1 MRVWMEF
8 AESARIAGE
17 QLLANRTRSFLTG
30 LGVIIGI
37 IAVTLMGI
45 AVKGIDTGFDQSM
58 NMLGEDVL
66 YVEQY
71 PWTAIEDFWVYKNRP
86 DLKPSMADS
95 LNAIIADT
103 PNSLLQLAVAAPNLF
118 ASATFGK
125 RQLTNVYLVGTTDDY
140 ALITPINCREGRFID
155 EIESRGG
162 RNVCVIGTDVA
173 QGLFGGEEPI
183 GKKIRVGEQPYE
195 VVGVFEKQG
204 SFLGLFS
211 FDSQVVI
218 PLAAY
223 AKYFKTGADSASIR
237 VKVKDKKKI
246 EEAREE
252 LRSDVRRIRG
262 ILPEKEDNFTINE
275 QRAFRSTLGP
285 VKAGLAIAG
294 LFITGLALFVGA
306 IGIMN
311 ITFVSVKERTR
322 EIGTRKAL
330 GARRRTILLQF
341 LIEAVS
347 VCLLA
352 GVIGLVLAFL
362 LFGLVTLAFPAF
374 PIAFSPGLVVIAL
387 VISVITGVI
396 SGFAPAWQA
405 SRLSPVEALRY
416 E

>member
-1 MRVWMEF
+1 MRAWMELS
-8 AESARIAGE
+8 ESARIAG
-17 QLLANRTRSFLTG
+17 QQIRANRTRSFLTG

-45 AVKGIDTGFDQSM
+45 AIKGIDTGFDQSM

-71 PWTAIEDFWVYKNRP
+71 PWTAIDDFWIYKNRP
-86 DLKPSMADS
+86 DIRPSMADS

-103 PNSLLQLAVAAPNLF
+103 PHSLLQLAVAAPNIF
-118 ASATFGK
+118 ATATYGK
-125 RQLTNVYLVGTTDDY
+125 RQLTNVYLMGTTDLY
-140 ALITPINCREGRFID
+140 AAITPVNCREGRFID
-155 EIESRGG
+155 EVESRGG

-173 QGLFGGEEPI
+173 QGLFGGDDPI
-183 GKKIRVGEQPYE
+183 GKKIRIAEQEYE

-211 FDSQVVI
+211 FDSQIVI

-237 VKVKDKKKI
+237 VKVKDRKRMQ
-246 EEAREE
+246 EAREE

-275 QRAFRSTLGP
+275 QQAFRSTLGP

-362 LFGLVTLAFPAF
+362 LFGLVTLAFPSF
-374 PIAFSPGLVVIAL
+374 PISFSPGLVVVAL
-387 VISVITGVI
+387 VISVVTGVI

-405 SRLSPVEALRY
+405 SRLNPVEALRY

>member
-1 MRVWMEF
+1 MRAWLEF
-8 AESARIAGE
+8 AESARIAGQ
-17 QLLANRTRSFLTG
+17 QLLANRARSFLTG

-45 AVKGIDTGFDQSM
+45 AVKAVDTGFDQSM
-58 NMLGEDVL
+58 NLLGEDVL
-66 YVEQY
+66 YVEEY
-71 PWTAIEDFWVYKNRP
+71 PWTAIDDFWLYKNRP
-86 DLKPSMADS
+86 DIKPAMADS
-95 LNAIIADT
+95 LNAIISDT
-103 PNSLLQLAVAAPNLF
+103 PKSLLRLAVAAPSMLQTI
-118 ASATFGK
+118 SFGK
-125 RQLTNVYLVGTTDDY
+125 RQLSNVFLVGTTDAY
-140 ALITPINCREGRFID
+140 ALITPINCREGRFLD
-155 EIESRGG
+155 QIESRGG
-162 RNVCVIGTDVA
+162 RNVCVIGIDVA
-173 QGLFGGEEPI
+173 QGLFGGEDPI

-195 VVGVFEKQG
+195 VIGVFEKQG

-218 PLAAY
+218 PLASY
-223 AKYFKTGADSASIR
+223 CKYFKTGAENASIR
-237 VKVKDKKKI
+237 VKVKDKNRI
-246 EEAREE
+246 AEAREE

-275 QRAFRSTLGP
+275 QQAFRSTLGP

-352 GVIGLVLAFL
+352 GIVGLALAFL
-362 LFGLVTLAFPAF
+362 LFCLVMLAFPSF
-374 PIAFSPGLVVIAL
+374 PIAFSPGLVVVAL

-405 SRLSPVEALRY
+405 SRLNPVEALRY

>member
-95 LNAIIADT
+95 LNAIIGDT

-118 ASATFGK
+118 ASASYGK
-125 RQLTNVYLVGTTDDY
+125 RQLTNVYLLGTTDDY

-237 VKVKDKKKI
+237 VKVKDKKRM

-352 GVIGLVLAFL
+352 GVVGLVLAFL
-362 LFGLVTLAFPAF
+362 LFGLVTAAFPAF

>member
-1 MRVWMEF
+1 MEF
-8 AESARIAGE
+8 AESSRIAWE
-17 QLLANRTRSFLTG
+17 QLQANRTRSFLTG

-45 AVKGIDTGFDQSM
+45 AIKGIDTGFDQSM

-71 PWTAIEDFWVYKNRP
+71 PWTAIDDFWVYKNRP

-103 PNSLLQLAVAAPNLF
+103 PNSLLQLAVAAPNMF
-118 ASATFGK
+118 ATATYGK
-125 RQLTNVYLVGTTDDY
+125 RQLTNVYLMGTTDDY
-140 ALITPINCREGRFID
+140 ALITPINCQEGRFLD
-155 EIESRGG
+155 EVESRGG

-173 QGLFGGEEPI
+173 KGLFAGEEAI
-183 GKKIRVGEQPYE
+183 GKEVRVGEQQYE

-211 FDSQVVI
+211 FDSQIVI
-218 PLAAY
+218 PLPAY
-223 AKYFKTGADSASIR
+223 SKYFKTGADSASIR
-237 VKVKDKKKI
+237 VKVKDKKRMA
-246 EEAREE
+246 EAREE

-262 ILPEKEDNFTINE
+262 VLPEKEDNFTINE
-275 QRAFRSTLGP
+275 QQAFRSTLGP

-352 GVIGLVLAFL
+352 GVVGLVLSFL
-362 LFGLVTLAFPAF
+362 LFSLVTLAFPAF
-374 PIAFSPGLVVIAL
+374 PITFSPGLVIIAL
-387 VISVITGVI
+387 MISVITGVI

>member
-1 MRVWMEF
+1 MRACMEF
-8 AESARIAGE
+8 AERARIAGE
-17 QLLANRTRSFLTG
+17 QLRANRTRSFLTG

-71 PWTAIEDFWVYKNRP
+71 PWTAIDDFWSYKNRP
-86 DLKPSMADS
+86 DIKPGMADS
-95 LNAIIADT
+95 LNTIIADT
-103 PNSLLQLAVAAPNLF
+103 PNSLLQVAVAAPSVF
-118 ASATFGK
+118 ATATYGK
-125 RQLTNVYLVGTTDDY
+125 RQLTNVYIMGTTNTY
-140 ALITPINCREGRFID
+140 AEIIPINCRDGRFID
-155 EIESRGG
+155 EIESRGV
-162 RNVCVIGTDVA
+162 RNVCVIGIDVA
-173 QGLFGGEEPI
+173 EGLFSGEYPI
-183 GKKIRVGEQPYE
+183 GKRIRIAEQEYE
-195 VVGVFEKQG
+195 VVGVFDKQG

-211 FDSQVVI
+211 FDSQIVL

-223 AKYFKTGADSASIR
+223 SKYFKTGAENASIR
-237 VKVKDKKKI
+237 VKVKDKKRI
-246 EEAREE
+246 QEAKEE

-262 ILPEKEDNFTINE
+262 ILPEQEDNFTINE
-275 QRAFRSTLGP
+275 QQAFRSTLGP

-341 LIEAVS
+341 LIESTALCLLGGIIGLAFAFLMCFLVGVAFPSFPIQFSTGLVAISMVVS
-347 VCLLA
+347 VLT
-352 GVIGLVLAFL
+352 GL
-362 LFGLVTLAFPAF
+362 
-374 PIAFSPGLVVIAL
+374 
-387 VISVITGVI
+387 I
-396 SGFAPAWQA
+396 SGFAPAWA
-405 SRLSPVEALRY
+405 
-416 E
+416 

>member
-1 MRVWMEF
+1 MRALMEF
-8 AESARIAGE
+8 GESSRIAWE
-17 QLLANRTRSFLTG
+17 QLQANRTRSFLTG

-45 AVKGIDTGFDQSM
+45 AIKGIDTGFDQSM

-71 PWTAIEDFWVYKNRP
+71 PWTAIDDFWVYKNRP
-86 DLKPSMADS
+86 DLKPSMADN

-103 PNSLLQLAVAAPNLF
+103 PNSLLQRAVAAPNMF
-118 ASATFGK
+118 ATATYGK
-125 RQLTNVYLVGTTDDY
+125 RQLTNVYLMGTTDEY
-140 ALITPINCREGRFID
+140 ALITPINCQEGRFLD
-155 EIESRGG
+155 EVESRGG

-173 QGLFGGEEPI
+173 KGLFGGEAPI
-183 GKKIRVGEQPYE
+183 GKKIRVGEQQYE

-211 FDSQVVI
+211 FDSQILI

-223 AKYFKTGADSASIR
+223 SKYFKTGADSASIR
-237 VKVKDKKKI
+237 VKVKDKKKMV
-246 EEAREE
+246 EAREE

-262 ILPEKEDNFTINE
+262 VLPEKEDNFTINE
-275 QRAFRSTLGP
+275 QQAFRSTLGP

-352 GVIGLVLAFL
+352 GIIGLILSFL

>member
-173 QGLFGGEEPI
+173 LGLFGGEEPI

-223 AKYFKTGADSASIR
+223 SKYFKTGADSASIR